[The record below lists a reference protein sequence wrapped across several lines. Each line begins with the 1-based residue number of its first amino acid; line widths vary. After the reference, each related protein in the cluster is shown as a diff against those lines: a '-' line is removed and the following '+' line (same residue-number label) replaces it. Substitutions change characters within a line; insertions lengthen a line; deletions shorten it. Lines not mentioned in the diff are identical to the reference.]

1 MTHFRYYTLP
11 RIRWVLSIL
20 LLCLGLLS
28 VWVALDTPFP
38 SSAAVCQRL
47 NRENYVT
54 DNTILASG
62 PIQYQELKAGY
73 APEHT
78 WWVVGRQGD
87 TLQFYTLER
96 LAGFLWR
103 PRGFVS
109 FLELDLAQQETS
121 IYCNLFGSWPSNKVK
136 EGSEQTPVIVCTDPR
151 VVRVEAQLIWLGASE
166 RADPQ
171 AALDSRGVS
180 PTFTQVA
187 DGVWAAPS
195 TVVPGAPNDAAYSL
209 VFWCQGYDDHGN
221 LVCSYD
227 LMEHLM

>member
-62 PIQYQELKAGY
+62 LIQYQELKAGY

-109 FLELDLAQQETS
+109 FLELDLAQQ
-121 IYCNLFGSWPSNKVK
+121 
-136 EGSEQTPVIVCTDPR
+136 
-151 VVRVEAQLIWLGASE
+151 
-166 RADPQ
+166 
-171 AALDSRGVS
+171 
-180 PTFTQVA
+180 
-187 DGVWAAPS
+187 
-195 TVVPGAPNDAAYSL
+195 
-209 VFWCQGYDDHGN
+209 
-221 LVCSYD
+221 
-227 LMEHLM
+227 